1 MRDLPQISE
10 YLRSYGIKPEE
21 RGYNNRY
28 TLIGLDTE
36 TIGNNDINVEN
47 DIYSMQMVKNSL
59 QEEYFYLVSKED
71 VGIKML
77 DATSETDNF
86 LFNRYSFITAHNLE
100 FDLGALLGKDFLKLI
115 NYHKYKENDIKVS
128 HGNVHFK
135 GWDVKF
141 TLGQSPFFMFRKKGT
156 RLIFTDSRN
165 WFKGSLDSIGKTFFN
180 IAKKDKPSYLG
191 QRAPSTDAE
200 FKSFKEYAMQDA
212 RIQFLI
218 TKKIASLHE
227 NENVAMTIT
236 PASFSSKIFKK
247 NFLTNRLFLERDESK
262 LKLIWST
269 YHGARFESI
278 GRGFFEDY
286 NMYDVNSLY
295 PYAMKMSPLNFS
307 NTPMS
312 NLTLNDIERGAMGFC
327 RVEFK
332 YRSPVAYPCLPVREE
347 KLVFPYSGVSY
358 CTSHELLNALND
370 IDIIS
375 FSAVGWYPAHEDIN
389 HPLSKYIDYVYN
401 EKQLIA
407 HQIKDLEKENNDYNY
422 EEIMRLQIEYLKSK
436 LKMNS
441 LYGKFAQRNPVY
453 DASSDKNISLAGAMF
468 KPDFASLITGYS
480 RKVIHDYMTK
490 YGTIYCDTDSII
502 SKADIEDT
510 FDLGGLKKEHENID
524 FMIIRSKLYFG
535 LNPAHDTVKKAAK
548 HGFRISKQDAFDLLR
563 KYDSKEVEYETTRM
577 TKAMESQRSTKVTHS
592 LPRKWVT
599 DNFVISLAED
609 GKRVFDKNL
618 MTSKQLFENS
628 TLSMPLL
635 YAESSY

>member
-1 MRDLPQISE
+1 MKDLPQISE
-10 YLRSYGIKPEE
+10 YLREYGIKPEE
-21 RGYNNRY
+21 RGYNDRY

-36 TIGNNDINVEN
+36 TIGNSDINIEN
-47 DIYSMQMVKNSL
+47 DIYSMQLVKNSL
-59 QEEYFYLVSKED
+59 NEEYFYLVSNDD

-115 NYHKYKENDIKVS
+115 NYHKYKDNAIQVN
-128 HGNVHFK
+128 HGNVRYK

-141 TLGQSPFFMFRKKGT
+141 ALGQSPFFMFRKKGA
-156 RLIFTDSRN
+156 RIIFTDSRN

-191 QRAPSTDAE
+191 VRAPQNDNE
-200 FKSFKEYAMQDA
+200 FKEFKEYAMQDA

-218 TKKIASLHE
+218 TKKIAGLHQAE
-227 NENVAMTIT
+227 DVAMTIT

-247 NFLTNRLFLERDESK
+247 NFLTNRLFLERSDSK
-262 LKLIWST
+262 LKMIWST

-278 GRGFFEDY
+278 GRGLFEKY

-295 PYAMKMSPLNFS
+295 PYAMKESPLNFS
-307 NTPMS
+307 NTPMVNIS
-312 NLTLNDIERGAMGFC
+312 LDDVERGVVGFC

-332 YRSPVAYPCLPVREE
+332 YLRAVPYPCLPVREE
-347 KLVFPYSGVSY
+347 KLVFPYSGISY
-358 CTSHELLNALND
+358 CTTHELKNALND
-370 IDIIS
+370 IEIIS
-375 FSAVGWYPAHEDIN
+375 FSGCGWYPQEQDID
-389 HPLSKYIDYVYN
+389 HPLGHYVDYMYD

-407 HQIKDLEKENNDYNY
+407 HQIKELEKENNDYNY
-422 EEIMRLQIEYLKSK
+422 EEILRLQIDYHKAK

-441 LYGKFAQRNPVY
+441 LYGKFAQRNPIY
-453 DASSDKNISLAGAMF
+453 DPKTEKNIDLAGAMF

-480 RKVIHDYMTK
+480 RKVIHDYMVK

-502 SKADIEDT
+502 SKANIDDT
-510 FDLGGLKKEHENID
+510 FDLGGLKKEYEDID

-535 LNPAHDTVKKAAK
+535 LDPEHTVVKKAAK
-548 HGFRISKQDAFDLLR
+548 HGFRISKQSAFDLLR
-563 KYDSKEVEYETTRM
+563 KYDAPHVEYESLRM
-577 TKAMESQRSTKVTHS
+577 TKCMESLRSSKFSHS
-592 LPRKWVT
+592 RPRKWVT
-599 DNFVISLAED
+599 DNFVITLAED
-609 GKRVFDKNL
+609 GKRVFDKTL
-618 MTSKQLFENS
+618 VTSKQLFEDS